1 MMYFEFMKNF
11 LLADYVEQMPVRLI
25 SASWASKTFDSYFI
39 DMMYFKLMKNFL
51 LADYGEQMP
60 IRLITAS
67 WAQERLITTF

>member
-1 MMYFEFMKNF
+1 
-11 LLADYVEQMPVRLI
+11 
-25 SASWASKTFDSYFI
+25 
-39 DMMYFKLMKNFL
+39 MMYFKHMKNFL